1 MIGLYCPDVP
11 PIPGGVSDHTLI
23 LARSLS
29 AFGAPPVVLALRGN
43 PALFAPMTCV
53 TGLKPTDIAD
63 AARAHG
69 VSTVVIQYVPFLFA
83 RRGVSPALVLGI
95 RRMARAGVGLAVI
108 IHEPFVPFTRLP
120 WLVTG
125 FPQRWQ
131 FGYLMRRASHVYTPL
146 PEFADIARRYTGSGT
161 TVAVAPVGAT
171 LPVSPVSR
179 EEARQ
184 SLGLDNGTVAIGIF
198 SPAASGFAHDWIA
211 AAVARL
217 APRTEVV
224 WVRFG
229 FGSDRALPGY
239 PSGANVRTVG
249 ETDPATVGKVMR
261 ALDLAAAPYVDG
273 LTMRRTGAMLALAH
287 GVPTVSSTGHL
298 FDPQLRQIAD
308 CEPSADAFAGRLERL
323 AGDAVERRELALRS
337 QGYCDLASVEV
348 LAARLRTDLMPE
360 ATP

>member
-11 PIPGGVSDHTLI
+11 PLPGGVSDHTLV
-23 LARSLS
+23 LARALS
-29 AFGAPPVVLALRGN
+29 AFGVPPVVLALRGD
-43 PALFAPMTCV
+43 PTLFAPMRCV

-95 RRMARAGVGLAVI
+95 RRMARAGVALAVI

-146 PEFADIARRYTGSGT
+146 PQFADIARRYTGSGT
-161 TVAVAPVGAT
+161 TVVVAPVGAT

-211 AAVARL
+211 ATVARL
-217 APRTEVV
+217 APRTDVV

-239 PSGANVRTVG
+239 PTGGNVRVLG
-249 ETDPATVGKVMR
+249 EIDPATAGRVMR

-273 LTMRRTGAMLALAH
+273 LTLRRTGAMLALAH

-298 FDPQLRQIAD
+298 FDPAMHELAA
-308 CEPSADAFAGRLERL
+308 CESSSDAFAERVARLVADPSERG
-323 AGDAVERRELALRS
+323 ALALRS
-337 QGYCDLASVEV
+337 RSYHSTASVDGLARQLVADLA
-348 LAARLRTDLMPE
+348 
-360 ATP
+360 

>member
-11 PIPGGVSDHTLI
+11 PVPGGVSDHTLV
-23 LARSLS
+23 LARALE
-29 AFGAPPVVLALRGN
+29 ALGEPPVVLARRGD
-43 PALFAPMTCV
+43 PARFAPVTCV
-53 TGLKPTDIAD
+53 TGLAPTDIVDTAL
-63 AARAHG
+63 AHG

-120 WLVTG
+120 WLITG

-146 PEFADIARRYTGSGT
+146 PQFADIARRYTGSGT
-161 TVAVAPVGAT
+161 TVVVAPVGAT

-184 SLGLDNGTVAIGIF
+184 SLGLANGTVAIGIF

-217 APRTEVV
+217 APRTDVV

-239 PSGANVRTVG
+239 PTGGNVRVLG
-249 ETDPATVGKVMR
+249 EVDPATAGRVMR

-273 LTMRRTGAMLALAH
+273 LTMRRSGAMLALAH

-298 FDPQLRQIAD
+298 FDPRLRQIAD
-308 CEPSADAFAGRLERL
+308 CEATPEAFAERLERL
-323 AGDAVERRELALRS
+323 VVDADERRKLAQRS
-337 QGYCDLASVEV
+337 SRYHAIASVDI
-348 LAARLRTDLMPE
+348 LAGRLLMDLMPE
-360 ATP
+360 AMA